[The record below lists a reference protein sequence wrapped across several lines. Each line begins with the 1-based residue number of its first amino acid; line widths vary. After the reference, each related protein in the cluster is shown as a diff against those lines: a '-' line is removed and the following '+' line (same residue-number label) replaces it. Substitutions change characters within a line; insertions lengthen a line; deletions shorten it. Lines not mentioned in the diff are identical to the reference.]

1 MTSPISSPQNLFA
14 IERMSM
20 EGGAPSWLS
29 WFAVALPIALL
40 GNGLCWLLLR
50 LVYRDPTFV
59 EVRPMQAIEVSLCSC
74 LSCLR
79 AGTAGQV
86 HAGVTFTPVIHP
98 EPALHAD
105 ACIC

>member
-40 GNGLCWLLLR
+40 GNLLCWGLLR
-50 LVYRDPTFV
+50 LVYSEPGFTA
-59 EVRPMQAIEVSLCSC
+59 VRPVQAITVRPL
-74 LSCLR
+74 
-79 AGTAGQV
+79 V
-86 HAGVTFTPVIHP
+86 
-98 EPALHAD
+98 
-105 ACIC
+105 